1 METND
6 ETKEPKIESKKP
18 RLELRF
24 VCPTCGSR
32 DLLITLLCACYPTS
46 MLDYLEVDP
55 DCLEDSEIHDKEP
68 YDYHKSSHNDGWEFQ
83 CTTCGRTPEI
93 EIEGKKR
100 PVENEEEL
108 AEWLLK
114 NCPQTDEDVRL
125 PRNGEVKAVAE
136 FAVDRFGQAGG
147 SKLCWWF
154 YFDYKRHFAGP
165 SFEFLQDV
173 EDVDKLQSWLQ
184 EKYPDEF
191 SSLHESDD
199 GDPDT
204 GQGAW
209 VVNYFTYNPSLSKD
223 FVKQRL
229 IEGCKSLGI
238 DVDEDS

>member
-1 METND
+1 MITISRAITTD
-6 ETKEPKIESKKP
+6 
-18 RLELRF
+18 
-24 VCPTCGSR
+24 GSSNV
-32 DLLITLLCACYPTS
+32 P
-46 MLDYLEVDP
+46 
-55 DCLEDSEIHDKEP
+55 
-68 YDYHKSSHNDGWEFQ
+68 
-83 CTTCGRTPEI
+83 TCGRTPEI

-173 EDVDKLQSWLQ
+173 ENVGKLQDWLQ

-209 VVNYFTYNPSLSKD
+209 MVNYFTYNPSLSKD

-238 DVDEDS
+238 DVDEDSLR